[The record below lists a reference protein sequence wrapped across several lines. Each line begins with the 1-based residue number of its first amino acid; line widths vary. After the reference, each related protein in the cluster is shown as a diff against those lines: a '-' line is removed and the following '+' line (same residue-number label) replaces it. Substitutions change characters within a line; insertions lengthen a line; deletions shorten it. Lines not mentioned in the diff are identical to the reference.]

1 MKLRRALEDLIA
13 KLRTKTRKN
22 NMTPEE
28 QESARKLAKSIKDPE
43 ALKIAQTIFDMHQ
56 DNYSEEARQKQW
68 EEEIV
73 QNAVPPLDLSQIAPS
88 QHHLHSNSQLF
99 VPEHIARY
107 IQGCAFPLGDD
118 ERNMILTEMEK
129 YHRTKPETIIM
140 DISMDQTG
148 KTYFFIPEVAK
159 YETGFYYLHQP

>member
-1 MKLRRALEDLIA
+1 
-13 KLRTKTRKN
+13 
-22 NMTPEE
+22 MTPEE
-28 QESARKLAKSIKDPE
+28 QDSARRLAKSIKDPE
-43 ALKIAQTIFDMHQ
+43 ALKIAAKIFGVET
-56 DNYSEEARQKQW
+56 DNYTWAARTKQAEEKK
-68 EEEIV
+68 V
-73 QNAVPPLDLSQIAPS
+73 QDAVPPLDLSQIDPS

-107 IQGCAFPLGDD
+107 IQGCTFPLGDD

-140 DISMDQTG
+140 DITMDQTG

-159 YETGFYYLHQP
+159 YETGFYYLHQA

>member
-1 MKLRRALEDLIA
+1 MKLRQALEDLTA

-43 ALKIAQTIFDMHQ
+43 ALKIAQDIFDMHQ
-56 DNYSEEARQKQW
+56 DNYSWAARQKQR
-68 EEEIV
+68 EEKKV
-73 QNAVPPLDLSQIAPS
+73 QEAVPPLDLSQIDPAE
-88 QHHLHSNSQLF
+88 HHLHDHSQLF

-107 IQGCAFPLGDD
+107 IQGCTFPLGDD

-129 YHRTKPETIIM
+129 YHRTKAETIIM
-140 DISMDQTG
+140 DITMDKTG
-148 KTYFFIPEVAK
+148 KTYFLIPEVAK
-159 YETGFYYLHQP
+159 YETGFYYLHQA